1 MRAAIRRATVDDQG
15 SFAKIPTAEPSI
27 YLIFQCLLSDECYWV
42 EVRAAW
48 GTQMGDGYNQHK
60 LPAFVVFVLSA
71 LAVCSWEHQAES
83 VQPSSCSQELLRKT
97 ARHFAPWSVLLS
109 STPVVCPSLPVQEI
123 RFWDHQAEGEDCT
136 SHTGKSF
143 SMTFIG
149 LQFTSMS
156 SNPNYQKLLTA
167 K

>member
-1 MRAAIRRATVDDQG
+1 
-15 SFAKIPTAEPSI
+15 
-27 YLIFQCLLSDECYWV
+27 
-42 EVRAAW
+42 
-48 GTQMGDGYNQHK
+48 MGDRYNQHK
-60 LPAFVVFVLSA
+60 LPAFVGFVLSA

-97 ARHFAPWSVLLS
+97 AWHFAPWSVLLS

-156 SNPNYQKLLTA
+156 SNPNYQKLLIA
-167 K
+167 KQLQYSFLILNMKNLPSSPSKHLELKDFPISAGYI